1 MTSLTSSVCIAFIS
15 RLYEYMFVF
24 ISREEYYYKGQKT
37 LLSIC
42 WRLLEITPAASLV
55 PGRTITT
62 FSGVCYALQTARAS
76 SLSSQSSFP
85 VSASLPIANS
95 DMFRPCKSEES
106 EGKHISCVADYVM
119 LKERQRNEFLV
130 MVGWLNLSTWTIFHL
145 PPEQVTGKLNITP
158 CNPQLNQLL

>member
-1 MTSLTSSVCIAFIS
+1 MA
-15 RLYEYMFVF
+15 
-24 ISREEYYYKGQKT
+24 
-37 LLSIC
+37 
-42 WRLLEITPAASLV
+42 
-55 PGRTITT
+55 PGRVIATVAA

-95 DMFRPCKSEES
+95 DMFRPCKGKSEES

-158 CNPQLNQLL
+158 CNPQLNQLLKNLCQLFHLWCGVRPVGKYSH